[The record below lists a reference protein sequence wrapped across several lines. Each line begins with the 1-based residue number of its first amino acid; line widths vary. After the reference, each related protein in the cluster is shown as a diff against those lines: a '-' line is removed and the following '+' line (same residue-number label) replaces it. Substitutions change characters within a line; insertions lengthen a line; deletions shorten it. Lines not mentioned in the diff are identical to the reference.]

1 MIYLNNTATSYP
13 KPVEVL
19 DALRAEAS
27 CVPGD
32 AGRSSGGGSG
42 AIEACR
48 FALAAFLGA
57 SSPEEVVLTP
67 GATVAL
73 NLVLNGIDY
82 SRRRRVVSTAAEHNA
97 VLRPLYALE
106 RKGIIDLV
114 IVPCGRSG
122 IVQPAQLSGAV
133 DEKTAAIVITEASN
147 VTGAMQDLA
156 AASEIATQSG
166 ALLIVDGAQGGGV
179 SGIQLR
185 TLAIDAYVF
194 AGHKNFFGM
203 EGTGGV
209 ILRRGLEIEPL
220 IRGGT
225 GRESGL
231 HDQPEPRPH
240 RYEAGTGNRCGAAAL
255 TAGVHFLSALGQ
267 PEIQKR
273 LQWFTDTATQRLRS
287 MPHINAIPIDGSAA
301 THASSQNAATVP
313 LPVLSFTVQGMS
325 PAEAAYC
332 LENSFGIRVRA
343 GLHCAPLIHGM
354 IGSAPDGT
362 VRASPSILTPHEDWE
377 ALFDALATLG
387 AAR

>member
-19 DALRAEAS
+19 EALQAEVS
-27 CVPGD
+27 CIPGD
-32 AGRSSGGGSG
+32 TGRSSASSGG

-48 FALAAFLGA
+48 LALAAFLEA
-57 SSPEEVVLTP
+57 SSPDEVVLAP

-82 SRRRRVVSTAAEHNA
+82 SHRRKVVSTAAEHNA

-122 IVQPAQLSGAV
+122 IVHPAQLASAV

-166 ALLIVDGAQGGGV
+166 ALLVVDGAQGGGV
-179 SGIQLR
+179 SGIKLS
-185 TLAIDAYVF
+185 TLAVDAYVF

-225 GRESGL
+225 GLESAL

-255 TAGVHFLSALGQ
+255 TAGVRFLSALGH

-287 MPHINAIPIDGSAA
+287 MPHISAIPIDSSTR
-301 THASSQNAATVP
+301 THEPKRNAATVP
-313 LPVLSFTVQGMS
+313 LPVLSFTVKGMS
-325 PAEAAYC
+325 PTETAYC

-354 IGSAPDGT
+354 IGTAPDGT

-377 ALFDALATLG
+377 ALFDALKTLG